1 VEVLPRETALAQIT
15 LSPDAFARLGI
26 TTAKVTKEAVQRHF
40 TVGGDVLVPN
50 GKSIVVAAPV
60 DGTIDPPEGG
70 KLPLPGQWVEVGTT
84 VARLLP
90 LLPPERDVPTPAE
103 RVQMANARATLLSA
117 LSVAQGDISRSQAEV
132 DAARISLERAEQLL
146 KDQAGSQKAV
156 DDARALLNV
165 HQAVL
170 TAAQQREKELARLA
184 EELDG
189 SGDKYPEKAEPLSIT
204 APQSGIIRNLS
215 ITRGQ
220 TINAG
225 VTLFEVAD
233 TATMWIRAPIYVGLL
248 PEVEARAQARIVDLS
263 GRPVFLPRSA
273 RPVDAPPTA
282 DPTSATADLYFE
294 TDNTD
299 EKLRPSQRVAV
310 ELRLHGEEQSLTV
323 PDKSI
328 LYDIYGGTWVYSVV
342 SDRCFERRR
351 VAIRYTLDGRA
362 VLAEGPPQGTAVVV
376 DGAAELFGT
385 EFGIGK

>member
-15 LSPDAFARLGI
+15 LSPDAFERLGI

-50 GKSIVVAAPV
+50 GKSIIVAAPV

-70 KLPLPGQWVEVGTT
+70 TLPLPGQWVEVGTT

-117 LSVAQGDISRSQAEV
+117 LSVAQGDVSRNQAEV
-132 DAARISLERAEQLL
+132 DAARITLERAEQLL

-156 DDARALLNV
+156 DDARAILNV

-184 EELDG
+184 EELEG
-189 SGDKYPEKAEPLSIT
+189 SGDQYPQKAQPLSIT
-204 APQSGIIRNLS
+204 APQSGVICNLS

-233 TATMWIRAPIYVGLL
+233 TATMWIRTPIYVGLL
-248 PEVEARAQARIVDLS
+248 PEVQPGAEARIVDLS
-263 GRPVFLPRSA
+263 GRPAFKPRSA

-282 DPTSATADLYFE
+282 DATNATADLYFE
-294 TDNTD
+294 TDNKD
-299 EKLRPSQRVAV
+299 RKLRPSQRVAV

-328 LYDIYGGTWVYSVV
+328 LYDIYGGTWVYAVV
-342 SDRCFERRR
+342 GDRCFERRR

-362 VLAEGPPQGTAVVV
+362 VLAEGPPEGTAVVV